1 MRWNP
6 DLSCLFG
13 RTLSHDFLPNLFS
26 LRGREIFLVD
36 LRTLSFCSPV
46 EFLHFIS
53 LGRDCLFLRHTTRTR
68 HRFSEQKLRL
78 SIFFSVLLTFPR
90 RRRNASDKNILQWS
104 WYYAFFSFLFF
115 FLFSTIIDPTYFYLH
130 EELSRSIK
138 ISWTSNLFES
148 VTYCLIRTALRRVE
162 ISLWICT
169 LYVKSIRKILWILF
183 FLSLFDR

>member
-53 LGRDCLFLRHTTRTR
+53 LGRDCLFLRHATRAR

-78 SIFFSVLLTFPR
+78 SIFFSVPVTFPR
-90 RRRNASDKNILQWS
+90 TRRNCERTKIFCNLISYVVMCVLMV
-104 WYYAFFSFLFF
+104 LFPF
-115 FLFSTIIDPTYFYLH
+115 FLSFFLKYRICP
-130 EELSRSIK
+130 
-138 ISWTSNLFES
+138 N
-148 VTYCLIRTALRRVE
+148 VTYYLTRVIE
-162 ISLWICT
+162 ISLRMRFKIN
-169 LYVKSIRKILWILF
+169 LNIIKYLKYFKLIYKILWIF
-183 FLSLFDR
+183 SFCFDK

>member
-53 LGRDCLFLRHTTRTR
+53 LGRDCLFLRHATRAR

-78 SIFFSVLLTFPR
+78 SIFFSVPVTFPR
-90 RRRNASDKNILQWS
+90 TRRNCERTKIFCNLISYVVMCVLMV
-104 WYYAFFSFLFF
+104 LFPF
-115 FLFSTIIDPTYFYLH
+115 FLSFFLKYRICP
-130 EELSRSIK
+130 
-138 ISWTSNLFES
+138 N
-148 VTYCLIRTALRRVE
+148 VTYYLTRVIE
-162 ISLWICT
+162 ISLKLI
-169 LYVKSIRKILWILF
+169 
-183 FLSLFDR
+183 